1 MTDTNSTHGFATR
14 AIHAGEATDPA
25 TGAHNTPIYQTATYA
40 FDSLE
45 EKAAILSGE
54 REGYFYS
61 RYGNPTSHA
70 FETKLA
76 ALEGAEAGLVSAS
89 GMGVI
94 SAALLGF
101 VCSGG
106 HIVASDAV
114 YSVADE
120 FFQFDLPRL
129 GVEITR
135 VDFSDLDA
143 VRNAIQPTTRILY
156 TEFLSNPRLKVVD
169 IPALAEIAR
178 EHSLVSIVDNTFGTP
193 YLFRPVEHGID
204 LVLHSATKYISGHG
218 DVVAGAICGCRQYVG
233 CVRRMVSHLGSP
245 NSPFNSWL
253 LLRGIK
259 TLELRM
265 ERHCQNALVVA
276 RYLEN
281 HPDVMAVYYP
291 GLESHP
297 GHDIAN
303 RLTEGR
309 FGGMLSFEIEGGSE
323 SGQRFANALELCD
336 HAVSLG
342 DVSTL
347 VWPNSNDNLVRV
359 SVGVE
364 TVDDILA
371 DFDRAFRRIG

>member
-1 MTDTNSTHGFATR
+1 MSDSNSTHGFATR
-14 AIHAGEATDPA
+14 AIHAGEAADPT

-40 FDSLE
+40 FHSLE
-45 EKAAILSGE
+45 EKDAILSGE
-54 REGYFYS
+54 REGYIYS

-76 ALEGAEAGLVSAS
+76 ALEGAEAGLVAAS

-101 VCSGG
+101 VCAGD
-106 HIVASDAV
+106 HIVASDAL
-114 YSVADE
+114 YSVADD
-120 FFQFDLPRL
+120 FLQVDLPRL
-129 GVEITR
+129 GIEVTR

-143 VRNAIQPTTRILY
+143 VSAAIQPKTRILY

-178 EHSLVSIVDNTFGTP
+178 EHSVVSIVDNTFGTP
-193 YLFRPVEHGID
+193 YLVRPVEHGID

-218 DVVAGAICGCRQYVG
+218 DVVAGAVCGCAQYIG
-233 CVRRMVSHLGSP
+233 CARRMVAHLGSP

-259 TLELRM
+259 TLELRV
-265 ERHCQNALVVA
+265 ERHCQNALTVA
-276 RYLEN
+276 RYLDS
-281 HPDVMAVYYP
+281 HPDVLTVYYP
-291 GLESHP
+291 GLETHA
-297 GHDIAN
+297 GHDIAA
-303 RLTEGR
+303 RLTGDR

-323 SGQRFANALELCD
+323 SAQRFANALELCD

-347 VWPNSNDNLVRV
+347 VWPNSHDNLVRV
-359 SVGVE
+359 SVGIE
-364 TVDDILA
+364 TVDDIIA
-371 DFDRAFRRIG
+371 DFDQAFRKIG

>member
-1 MTDTNSTHGFATR
+1 MSDTSRTHGFATR
-14 AIHAGEATDPA
+14 AIHSGEQTDPA

-40 FDSLE
+40 FHSLE
-45 EKAAILSGE
+45 DKDAILSGE

-70 FETKLA
+70 FEDKLA

-101 VCSGG
+101 VCAGD

-120 FFQFDLPRL
+120 FFQVDLPRF
-129 GVEITR
+129 GIEITR
-135 VDFSDLDA
+135 ADFSDLDA
-143 VRNAIQPTTRILY
+143 VRNAIQPKTRILY

-169 IPALAEIAR
+169 VPAVAEIAR
-178 EHSLVSIVDNTFGTP
+178 KHSLVSIVDNTFGTP

-218 DVVAGAICGCRQYVG
+218 DVVAGAICGCRQYIG
-233 CVRRMVSHLGSP
+233 CVRRMVAHLGSP

-253 LLRGIK
+253 LLRGVK

-265 ERHCQNALVVA
+265 ERHCQNAVA
-276 RYLEN
+276 VAHYLEN
-281 HPDVMAVYYP
+281 HPDVLAVFYP

-297 GHDIAN
+297 GHDIAD
-303 RLTEGR
+303 RLTNGR

-347 VWPNSNDNLVRV
+347 VWPNSHDNLVRV

-364 TVDDILA
+364 TVDDIIA
-371 DFDRAFRRIG
+371 DFDQAFHKIG